1 MAVITELSSTLEIRE
16 FSQHLQVDEKHSPRK
31 VPRFCSI
38 RYGIA
43 FAAHLFN
50 FVLAAQSVILNITM
64 VAMVNSTDHQSLLNN
79 STEVLPIGS
88 PDGPGKAPTSI
99 PAKAPVYDWSP
110 QTQGIVFSSI
120 NYGVLLTMAPGGYV
134 AGRVGAR
141 KVAGVALLGS
151 SLLTLCIPLAAN
163 LGLVY
168 LIVARIVQGLTQG
181 SGFGGHF
188 GLWQKWAPPPER
200 SRLCSISLSG
210 IILGMFSVILLGG
223 IISQALGWPFVFYV
237 FGGLGC
243 VYSLLWFVLVYDDP
257 VSHPWISISEKE
269 YILSTLNQQD
279 SSKKQS
285 LPIKAMLRSLP
296 IWSICLCSF
305 SHQWLIN
312 TLVIYIPTYISYVYK
327 VNIRDNGLLSSLPFI
342 VAWIIGL
349 LGGHVTDFLLTKNF
363 RLVTVR
369 KTVTMLGQLPASAF
383 LVALPYLNSSYITTL
398 TFLTISCGL
407 GSFCQS
413 GIYINALDI
422 APRYSSFLLG
432 ATRGFAHTSSV
443 LVPIISGFLLNQN
456 PDLGWRNIFFLL
468 FAINILGLIF
478 YFIFGEADVQDWAK
492 ERKLTH
498 L

>member
-1 MAVITELSSTLEIRE
+1 MAVITELSSTLESRE
-16 FSQHLQVDEKHSPRK
+16 FSQHLQVDEKHSPRN

-43 FAAHLFN
+43 FIAHLLN
-50 FVLAAQSVILNITM
+50 FILAAQNTILNITM
-64 VAMVNSTDHQSLLNN
+64 VAMVNSTDHHSQLND
-79 STEVLPIGS
+79 STEALPVGS
-88 PDGPGKAPTSI
+88 PGDPDKAPSS

-110 QTQGIVFSSI
+110 GTQGILFSSI
-120 NYGVLLTMAPGGYV
+120 SYGILLTVALGGYL
-134 AGRVGAR
+134 AGKVGAR

-163 LGLVY
+163 LGLVS
-168 LIVARIVQGLTQG
+168 LIATRIVQGLAQG

-188 GLWQKWAPPPER
+188 GLWQKWAPPHER

-210 IILGMFSVILLGG
+210 AILGIVAVILLGG
-223 IISQALGWPFVFYV
+223 IISQVLGWPFVFYI

-243 VYSLLWFVLVYDDP
+243 VCSLLWFALVYDDP

-269 YILSTLNQQD
+269 YILSTLNQQV
-279 SSKKQS
+279 SSEKQS

-296 IWSICLCSF
+296 LWSICLCSF

-312 TLVIYIPTYISYVYK
+312 ILTIYTPTYISYLYK

-342 VAWIIGL
+342 VAWIVGL
-349 LGGHVTDFLLTKNF
+349 LGGQLADFLLTKNF
-363 RLVTVR
+363 RLITVR
-369 KTVTMLGQLPASAF
+369 KTVTLLGQLPSSAL
-383 LVALPYLNSSYITTL
+383 LVALPYLNSSYITTI
-398 TFLTISCGL
+398 TFLTLSCGISPL
-407 GSFCQS
+407 CQS

-432 ATRGFAHTSSV
+432 ATRGFAQTSAV
-443 LVPIISGFLLNQN
+443 LVPVISGFLLNQDPEFGWKN
-456 PDLGWRNIFFLL
+456 IYFLTFAINVLGFIFFL
-468 FAINILGLIF
+468 
-478 YFIFGEADVQDWAK
+478 IFGEADVQDWAK

>member
-269 YILSTLNQQD
+269 YILSTLNQQ
-279 SSKKQS
+279 
-285 LPIKAMLRSLP
+285 
-296 IWSICLCSF
+296 
-305 SHQWLIN
+305 
-312 TLVIYIPTYISYVYK
+312 
-327 VNIRDNGLLSSLPFI
+327 NGLLSSLPFI

-422 APRYSSFLLG
+422 APRGKTAGACSRNLRSS
-432 ATRGFAHTSSV
+432 TQQQYRD
-443 LVPIISGFLLNQN
+443 LN
-456 PDLGWRNIFFLL
+456 
-468 FAINILGLIF
+468 LGL
-478 YFIFGEADVQDWAK
+478 AAK
-492 ERKLTH
+492 NQPEPQGTGAGLLRLISLDLLTPAH
-498 L
+498 AV